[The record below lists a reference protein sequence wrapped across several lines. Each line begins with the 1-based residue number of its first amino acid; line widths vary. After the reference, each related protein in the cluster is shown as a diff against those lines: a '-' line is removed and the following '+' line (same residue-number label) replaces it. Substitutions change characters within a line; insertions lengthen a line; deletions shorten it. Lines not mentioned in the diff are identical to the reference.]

1 MKFWVNF
8 AIIVLFSILISNFF
22 TNSFQNIIQLVYK
35 IPDEG
40 MFFGFWG
47 KTSFLRILLSLL
59 SSAIGGFVIGSYL
72 SKRRIIAIVVYSIPT
87 LLFWGFVLYMIYSE
101 GVYDKL
107 GFFSRYNL
115 IPLTIFIFTIPVS
128 LFGCWI
134 GKSIIDEFD
143 RPYSILNIKWYNWL
157 WIFPFLLNQLI
168 SVIFLLI
175 TLLWMTP
182 TEDDLITNLIFN
194 FGNTV
199 ARIITFAI
207 LFGLFIG
214 LGYLYEIL
222 TEDNRKIK
230 LRWLQIFGFVL
241 IFNALY
247 FVLVG
252 LPMVNL

>member
-1 MKFWVNF
+1 MKFWIKFTV
-8 AIIVLFSILISNFF
+8 IVLFSILFSNFF

-35 IPDEG
+35 IPDKG

-47 KTSFLRILLSLL
+47 KTSFLRIILSLL

-101 GVYDKL
+101 DGYDKI

-115 IPLTIFIFTIPVS
+115 IPLTIFIFTIPIS
-128 LFGCWI
+128 LLGCWV
-134 GKSIIDEFD
+134 GKSLIDEFD
-143 RPYSILNIKWYNWL
+143 LPYRILNIKWYNWL
-157 WIFPFLLNQLI
+157 WIFPFLLNQLV

-182 TEDDLITNLIFN
+182 TADDLITNLIFN

-199 ARIITFAI
+199 ARFISFAI

-222 TEDNRKIK
+222 TEDDKKIK
-230 LRWLQIFGFVL
+230 LKWLQIFGIVL
-241 IFNALY
+241 LFNALY
-247 FVLVG
+247 FILVG
-252 LPMVNL
+252 LPLANL